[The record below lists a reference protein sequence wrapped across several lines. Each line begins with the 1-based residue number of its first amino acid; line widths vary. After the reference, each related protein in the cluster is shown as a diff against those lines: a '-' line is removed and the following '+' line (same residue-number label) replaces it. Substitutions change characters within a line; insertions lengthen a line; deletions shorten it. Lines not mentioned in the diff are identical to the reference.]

1 MNQLL
6 QSWELNHLTSLEE
19 DERILIELNN
29 NDVDDEMKWKKVSAV
44 TYRLTR
50 KRCVARVIKIV
61 ECIINSLTGL
71 SLYFNDFKFFIII
84 IILL

>member
-1 MNQLL
+1 M
-6 QSWELNHLTSLEE
+6 TSLED

-29 NDVDDEMKWKKVSAV
+29 NDVDDEIKWKKVSAV

-71 SLYFNDFKFFIII
+71 LSLYFNDFKCFIII

>member
-1 MNQLL
+1 MNHLL

-29 NDVDDEMKWKKVSAV
+29 NVDDEMKWKKVSAV

-50 KRCVARVIKIV
+50 KRCVARVMKIV

-71 SLYFNDFKFFIII
+71 SLYFNHFKFFIII

>member
-1 MNQLL
+1 M
-6 QSWELNHLTSLEE
+6 TSLEE

-29 NDVDDEMKWKKVSAV
+29 NVDDEMKWKKVSAV

-71 SLYFNDFKFFIII
+71 SLYFNHFKFFIII